1 MTSKNPSEVVVA
13 GFKRILATI
22 LLAVSSCALAALPGE
37 ATVWTLKDFYPNFDS
52 ADTCALARGA
62 GTTPHDWYAVVEPSL
77 STCIGATS
85 GTCWRRGANPSRAEG
100 GPGSGNGWDYQT
112 WSSSNQFFYFGYILY
127 GASLID
133 TLQMDNPESNVV
145 LPGSV
150 NDADPNPLWSTT
162 YYNSGTHRYHDN
174 SGNLLG
180 STTFGGYAQIEV
192 NKIDDPV
199 YGAPYNA
206 LQIEARFGPT
216 VKGPWTILENIV
228 LRQTMTDS
236 DRDNCGGSAHAH
248 NGMYQWS
255 AGSTVLFQSDHG
267 WQYRP

>member
-1 MTSKNPSEVVVA
+1 MAV
-13 GFKRILATI
+13 FKRILATI
-22 LLAVSSCALAALPGE
+22 LLGVSSCALAALPGE

-62 GTTPHDWYAVVEPSL
+62 GTPPHDWYAVVEPSL

-85 GTCWRRGANPSRAEG
+85 GTCWRRGANPSRAQG

-112 WSSSNQFFYFGYILY
+112 WSSGNQFFYFGYILY
-127 GASLID
+127 GASVID
-133 TLQMDNPESNVV
+133 MLQMDNPESNVV
-145 LPGSV
+145 LPESV
-150 NDADPNPLWSTT
+150 NDAEPNPLWSTV
-162 YYNSGTHRYHDN
+162 YHNSGTHRYHDN

-180 STTFGGYAQIEV
+180 TTTFGGYTQIEV

-206 LQIEARFGPT
+206 LQIEARSGPT
-216 VKGPWTILENIV
+216 AKGPWTLLENIV
-228 LRQTMTDS
+228 LRQTMTNS
-236 DRDNCGGSAHAH
+236 DRDNCDGWAHAH

-255 AGSTVLFQSDHG
+255 LGSTVLFQSDHG